1 MSRQEI
7 YDIPLSE
14 IHISR
19 DNVRDHDAEKDLD
32 ELAASIEKHGL
43 LQPVALLGEYGKA
56 PYKLISGQRRFLA
69 HQQILKRKTIKAIFL
84 GKLSQ
89 AESVVRSLI
98 ENMQRLELG
107 YEDTAKAITYLYKE
121 FDNNDR
127 KVHQETGLSL
137 QKVREYIRID
147 AQATPKIKRLLN
159 EGKVSAADVKRA
171 LHASQSNIAKAEEL
185 LDLMIKR
192 EPTAHEK
199 KRIVEYGEK
208 NNAMPARKIVEEA
221 MKPHIED
228 NIVISLP
235 EEIRNAL
242 ERATKK
248 LSMEPEELAS
258 KALTEWLR
266 SKGFLE

>member
-1 MSRQEI
+1 MTEQKI
-7 YDIPLSE
+7 YDISLSD

-19 DNVRDHDAEKDLD
+19 DNVRDHDREKDLG

-43 LQPVALLGEYGKA
+43 LQPVALLGEYGKP

-69 HQQILKRKTIKAIFL
+69 HQQILKKKTIKSIFL
-84 GKLSQ
+84 GPLSPTQ
-89 AESVVRSLI
+89 SVIRSLI

-107 YEDTAKAITYLYKE
+107 YEDTAQAITYLYKQ
-121 FDNNDR
+121 FGSDR
-127 KVHQETGLSL
+127 KVHEETGLSL

-147 AQATPKIKRLLN
+147 AQATPKIKKLLN
-159 EGKVSAADVKRA
+159 DGKVTAADVKRA
-171 LHASQSNIAKAEEL
+171 LHASQSNKGKAEEL

-192 EPTAHEK
+192 EPTVHEK

-208 NNAMPARKIVEEA
+208 NNAMPARKIIEEA
-221 MKPHIED
+221 MKPHIEA

-242 ERATKK
+242 ERARKK
-248 LSMEPEELAS
+248 LSMAPEELAS
-258 KALTEWLR
+258 KALAEWLR